1 MKLKLAAYM
10 KNLRN
15 KTKENDKLSQEAK
28 ELKKMLPKKTEKEE
42 KEFSVNEDLAKE
54 DENEEENDDNKSNH
68 NSVEL

>member
-28 ELKKMLPKKTEKEE
+28 ELKKMLPKKIEKEE
-42 KEFSVNEDLAKE
+42 KELSVNEDLVKE